1 MAETLTYARQLMERR
16 AQLATEAQAILD
28 RAAAENRNLT
38 GEEEQTFQRIG
49 DDMGNLRANADRAVR
64 FAEDQ
69 QAAEEALRSFPGNGG
84 GPEPSDTERLL
95 TNLRSFLRGEK
106 RELPILPARPTES
119 FEVVHEARA
128 LSKGTATAGG
138 NTVPTTFYGRL
149 LEHLILTASL
159 LRGGATIMNTT
170 SGENIQ
176 IPVTTAH
183 GGATLVPEA
192 GTIPQ
197 NDPAFG
203 TRTIGAYKYGVLIR
217 VPRELIDDTAV
228 DLLGY
233 LARQAGRAVGNVFGA
248 DLVNGNGTAKPLG
261 LAASTTLGVTGGTG
275 VGGAPTFDNLIDLF
289 YSVSAPYR
297 NSPDAAWLINDV
309 TAGNLRKLKDSS
321 GRYLWEPSLIPGAP
335 DTILGKAV
343 LTDPNVATVAVN
355 ANSVIFGDLST
366 YWVRLVGGLRFE
378 RSDEFAFD
386 SDVSVFRCLIR
397 GDGLLT
403 DQTGAV
409 KHYRGAAT

>member
-1 MAETLTYARQLMERR
+1 MTTLTIARQLMEKR
-16 AQLATEAQAILD
+16 ATLSKEAQAILD
-28 RAAAENRNLT
+28 TAASEGRALS
-38 GEEEQTFQRIG
+38 GEEEQSFERIG
-49 DDMGNLRANADRAVR
+49 TDMEQLRASADRIVK
-64 FAEDQ
+64 FADDEKQ
-69 QAAEEALRSFPGNGG
+69 AEEALRNFPEQDA
-84 GPEPSDTERLL
+84 PPASETEVLMS
-95 TNLRSFLRGEK
+95 NLRSFMRGEK
-106 RELPILPARPTES
+106 RELELAPKNPAEVHRIQNES
-119 FEVVHEARA
+119 RA

-149 LEHLILTASL
+149 YEHMILTASL

-170 SGENIQ
+170 SGEAIQ

-203 TRTIGAYKYGVLIR
+203 TRTLGAYKYGVLIR

-233 LARQAGRAVGNVFGA
+233 LARQAGRAVGNVLGT
-248 DLVNGNGTAKPLG
+248 DLIVGNGTAKPLG
-261 LAASTTLGVTGGTG
+261 IAQSTTLGVTGGAG

-297 NSPDAAWLINDV
+297 NSPDAAWLVNDV
-309 TAGNLRKLKDSS
+309 TAATLRKLKDSS
-321 GRYLWEPSLIPGAP
+321 GRYLWEPSVIPGTP
-335 DTILGKAV
+335 DTIFGKAIF
-343 LTDPNVATVAVN
+343 TDPNMATVALGGK
-355 ANSVIFGDLST
+355 SVIFGDLST
-366 YWVRLVGGLRFE
+366 YWVRLVGGIRFE

-386 SDVSVFRCLIR
+386 SDVSVFRCLVR
-397 GDGLLT
+397 GDGLLV

-409 KHYRGAAT
+409 KHFIGNAA

>member
-1 MAETLTYARQLMERR
+1 MSTLTTARQLMERR
-16 AQLATEAQAILD
+16 AALSKEAQAILD
-28 RAAAENRNLT
+28 KAAAEGRALA

-49 DDMGNLRANADRAVR
+49 ADMETLRQSSERIVK
-64 FAEDQ
+64 FAEDDK
-69 QAAEEALRSFPGNGG
+69 AAEEALRNFPDRD
-84 GPEPSDTERLL
+84 PEPPSETEQLL
-95 TNLRSFLRGEK
+95 TNLRSFMRGEK
-106 RELPILPARPTES
+106 RELELAPKNHS
-119 FEVVHEARA
+119 EVHRIQNEAQARA
-128 LSKGTATAGG
+128 LSKGTAAAGG

-149 LEHLILTASL
+149 YEHLILTASL

-248 DLVNGNGTAKPLG
+248 DLITGNGTGKPLG
-261 LAASTTLGVTGGTG
+261 LAASTTLGITGGTG
-275 VGGAPTFDNLIDLF
+275 VAGVPTFDNLIDLF

-309 TAGNLRKLKDSS
+309 TAGQIRKLKDTS
-321 GRYLWEPSLIPGAP
+321 GRYLWEPSLLPGAP
-335 DTILGKAV
+335 DTVLGKPI
-343 LTDPNVATVAVN
+343 LTDPNVATTGVN
-355 ANSVIFGDLST
+355 ANSVVFGDLST
-366 YWVRLVGGLRFE
+366 YWVRLVGGIRFE

-386 SDVSVFRCLIR
+386 SDVSVFRCLVR
-397 GDGLLT
+397 GDGLLV